1 VRIAVVF
8 ALAALAATGCM
19 GRGTSSGN
27 DTALAQTNLEISV
40 TPAGEGPTKLWTL
53 RCTPPGGTLPHAED
67 ACTRLARL
75 DDPFA
80 PVPNDVACTAIYGG
94 PQTAEVHGTFREKQ
108 VDTTFN
114 RGDGCEIARWDAVR
128 FLFPGT

>member
-1 VRIAVVF
+1 
-8 ALAALAATGCM
+8 M
-19 GRGTSSGN
+19 GRGTSGTGKATSQ
-27 DTALAQTNLEISV
+27 ANLEVSV

-80 PVPNDVACTAIYGG
+80 PVPKDVACTAIYGG
-94 PQTAEVHGTFREKQ
+94 PQTAEVHGTFRATK
-108 VDTTFN
+108 VDATFS
-114 RGDGCEIARWDAVR
+114 RGDGCEIARWDAVG